1 MKLIYSGFG
10 LESINITF
18 VDSMTYTVS
27 KEQGEYLLST
37 FPTSFSVVLDNT
49 IEEGVS
55 STVLDSTISVVS
67 SVILDNTLDD
77 GVSSVV
83 IDGTED
89 TSKKRKRKIK

>member
-10 LESINITF
+10 LESVNITF

-49 IEEGVS
+49 I
-55 STVLDSTISVVS
+55 DVVS
-67 SVILDNTLDD
+67 SVILDSTLDED
-77 GVSSVV
+77 VSSVV

-89 TSKKRKRKIK
+89 TSKKRKRKIKE

>member
-10 LESINITF
+10 LESVNITF

-49 IEEGVS
+49 I
-55 STVLDSTISVVS
+55 DVVS
-67 SVILDNTLDD
+67 SVILDSTLDED
-77 GVSSVV
+77 FSSVV

-89 TSKKRKRKIK
+89 TSKKRKRKIKE